1 MLMEARV
8 PDFWR
13 RECQTSHQGHA
24 APGMTMT
31 GQRRLSEPVPV
42 GPTEG
47 AEAPSAG
54 ALVWPAATRGI
65 ASPLGPTPLGWHN
78 GPRPRDGTTVVANL
92 LALAH
97 ISPMMAS

>member
-1 MLMEARV
+1 M

-13 RECQTSHQGHA
+13 REYQTSHQAHA

-31 GQRRLSEPVPV
+31 GQCHLSEPVPV

-54 ALVWPAATRGI
+54 ALVRPAATRSI
-65 ASPLGPTPLGWHN
+65 ASPLGP
-78 GPRPRDGTTVVANL
+78 RPWDGITVVANL

-97 ISPMMAS
+97 ISPMMVS